1 MSVMLNPKELILSI
15 CTFPIIYILML
26 VQQMQK
32 AYIKVLAPPHLF

>member
-1 MSVMLNPKELILSI
+1 
-15 CTFPIIYILML
+15 ML